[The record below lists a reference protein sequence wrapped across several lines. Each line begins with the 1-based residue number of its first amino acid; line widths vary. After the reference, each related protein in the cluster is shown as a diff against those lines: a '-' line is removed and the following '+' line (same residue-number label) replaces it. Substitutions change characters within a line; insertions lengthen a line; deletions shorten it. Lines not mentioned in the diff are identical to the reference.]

1 MAWIWLLLA
10 GAGEVISVPLL
21 KEWQG
26 RRRPGWAA
34 AAIAALALS
43 FYALSQSL
51 SYIPIGT
58 AYAVWTGIGSVGAIS
73 SGILLYGESVNPL
86 KLACMVL
93 IVVGMVGLKL
103 TS

>member
-10 GAGEVISVPLL
+10 GASEVISVPLL
-21 KEWQG
+21 KEWHG
-26 RRRPGWAA
+26 RRKPGWAA

-51 SYIPIGT
+51 SSIPIGT
-58 AYAVWTGIGSVGAIS
+58 AYAVWTGIGSAGAIT

-86 KLACMVL
+86 KLTCLVF
-93 IVVGMVGLKL
+93 IIVGMVGLKL

>member
-10 GAGEVISVPLL
+10 GAVEVISVPLL
-21 KEWQG
+21 KEWQ
-26 RRRPGWAA
+26 RRRQKGWAA

-43 FYALSQSL
+43 VYALSQSL
-51 SYIPIGT
+51 SSIPVGT
-58 AYAVWTGIGSVGAIS
+58 AYAVWTGIGSTGAIAT
-73 SGILLYGESVNPL
+73 GIFLYGESVNPL

-93 IVVGMVGLKL
+93 IVMGMVGLKL